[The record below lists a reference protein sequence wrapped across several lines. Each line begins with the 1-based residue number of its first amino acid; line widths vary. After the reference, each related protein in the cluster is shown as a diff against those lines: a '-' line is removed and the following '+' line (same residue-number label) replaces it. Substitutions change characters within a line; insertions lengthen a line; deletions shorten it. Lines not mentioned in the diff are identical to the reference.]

1 MNQNAGSCRTNVRLL
16 VLGSVLTIL
25 TGCGGTAPP
34 DCSAATALAVAPQTG
49 TADHAAAPPGNQVS
63 FVGQDMPPASCPPTP
78 GAPRMDLKW
87 SVSDPVNVT
96 IGNIQGV
103 DYGVATCKN
112 ATAGAVTVT
121 ASGNNTLKMP
131 ITGTAA
137 LTCK

>member
-1 MNQNAGSCRTNVRLL
+1 MNQNAGSCTNVRLL

-34 DCSAATALAVAPQTG
+34 DCSIAVALAVAPQSG

-63 FVGQDMPPASCPPTP
+63 FVGLDMAPASCPPTP
-78 GAPRMDLKW
+78 GAPRLDLKW
-87 SVSDPVNVT
+87 FVSDPNVT
-96 IGNIQGV
+96 IGNTQGV

-112 ATAGAVTVT
+112 ATTGAVMVT
-121 ASGNNTLKMP
+121 ASGTNKLKMP